1 MRAIVIAASFLAL
14 TSVSAAAQQLNQPA
28 CPGGSLCPQ
37 QSAPPSAANKAAAPV
52 GHRQPTMNG
61 LTPQV
66 RHEETTG
73 SGAADPL
80 GPLPRIC
87 RAC

>member
-1 MRAIVIAASFLAL
+1 MRAIIVA
-14 TSVSAAAQQLNQPA
+14 VSLLMVPSLPVAAQTIDAPA
-28 CPGGSLCPQ
+28 CPGNAPCPQ
-37 QSAPPSAANKAAAPV
+37 QPASNNATRPAAPV
-52 GHRQPTMNG
+52 GHRQPTMNN

-73 SGAADPL
+73 SAPADPL

-87 RAC
+87 RNC

>member
-1 MRAIVIAASFLAL
+1 MRAIIIAASFLAL
-14 TSVSAAAQQLNQPA
+14 TSIPAVAQQPNQPA
-28 CPGGSLCPQ
+28 CPGGSSCQ
-37 QSAPPSAANKAAAPV
+37 QSAQPGVASKPAAPV
-52 GHRQPTMNG
+52 GHRQPTMKG